1 MTARRTRPLAMLSA
15 LAAFVACGAILAPRP
30 DLSRYFTLTPIGDA
44 GSTSGKLAGRT
55 LGIGP
60 VTLPQYLDRP
70 ELVWRVGPNEI
81 RQATFEF
88 WAGSLAKQIS
98 TTLAENLRTLLG
110 PSEIVSYPWYP
121 GTRLDVAVEIDVV
134 RFELAKDGAAHLDAR
149 WRVRKGANVARAE
162 ESTLDRPVTG
172 DTGATVAAL
181 SELLG
186 DLSRAIADAI

>member
-1 MTARRTRPLAMLSA
+1 MTARRTLAMLAA
-15 LAAFVACGAILAPRP
+15 LVAFGACGGILAPRP
-30 DLSRYFTLTPIGDA
+30 DLSRYFTLTPIEDA

-70 ELVWRVGPNEI
+70 ELVWRVGPTEI

-98 TTLAENLRTLLG
+98 TTLAENLRSLLG
-110 PSEIVSYPWYP
+110 PSEIESYPWYP
-121 GTRLDVAVEIDVV
+121 GTRIDVAVEIDVV
-134 RFELAKDGAAHLDAR
+134 RFELANDGAAHLDAR
-149 WRVRKGANVARAE
+149 WRLRKGMNVVSAE
-162 ESTLDRPVTG
+162 NSNLARPVTG

-186 DLSRAIADAI
+186 DLSRAIADAM